1 MMQAVYIYIGGIMTR
16 SVLNSVF
23 GFACVMASLAVIAC
37 STNKEYHYWQKTD
50 PTTAIYLTG
59 PKAQQMLEQDISKCV
74 HEIIELDKLASVREG
89 GGQAS
94 FFKKNISQKAHA
106 ESLSNLPAY
115 DIPEYIRDLRVEHK
129 DFHDFD
135 GCMRHSGWERVKYV
149 DPKAE
154 LRAKS
159 VYNSTGEYSTY
170 RESKPVRQADLDK
183 SDAMQREEDE
193 LKRR

>member
-1 MMQAVYIYIGGIMTR
+1 MTR

-23 GFACVMASLAVIAC
+23 GFSCVIASLAVIAC
-37 STNKEYHYWQKTD
+37 STNKDYHYWQKID

-74 HEIIELDKLASVREG
+74 HEIIELDKLAAVREN
-89 GGQAS
+89 GGQAG

-106 ESLSNLPAY
+106 EALSNLPAY

-129 DFHDFD
+129 DFHDFE
-135 GCMRHSGWERVKYV
+135 GCMRHNGWERVKYV
-149 DPKAE
+149 DPQKE
-154 LRAKS
+154 LRAKG
-159 VYNSTGEYSTY
+159 VYNITGEYNTY
-170 RESKPVRQADLDK
+170 RNKATARPVQSDDAA
-183 SDAMQREEDE
+183 SDAMKREEED

>member
-1 MMQAVYIYIGGIMTR
+1 MTR

-23 GFACVMASLAVIAC
+23 GFACVVASLGAIAC
-37 STNKEYHYWQKTD
+37 STNKDFHYWQKID
-50 PTTAIYLTG
+50 PTSAIYLTG

-74 HEIIELDKLASVREG
+74 HEIIELDKLAAVREG
-89 GGQAS
+89 GGKAS

-106 ESLSNLPAY
+106 EALSNLPAY

-135 GCMRHSGWERVKYV
+135 GCMRHNGWERVKYV
-149 DPKAE
+149 DPKQE

-159 VYNSTGEYSTY
+159 VYNSTGEYNEHRDVRAAT
-170 RESKPVRQADLDK
+170 PVGDADK
-183 SDAMQREEDE
+183 SDAMRREEED